1 MDQPTLPTPYLFIS
15 IALASSLALL
25 LKSRFSPRK
34 LSLHDLN
41 GPAPSSWLVGNM
53 HSLTHQENV
62 GDVDAEYIKEYGLA
76 FKLKGVFHGEFLYLA
91 DPQVYRIYVQI
102 AEYNMKCF
110 VISRAC
116 TMSSTRLAI
125 PFTKRELPGCS
136 AHFWVQTFQEWK
148 ACEDHARHRKI
159 ILPGFS
165 QSALK
170 EFVPIFLQVAQKV
183 VEKWRDLLQEGQQQ
197 STVVDIH
204 TWLSKLTLDAVGQGV
219 LSYDFGALSDTP
231 GDFAKPRHFIEIL
244 NVSVDIFHQPSDIGL
259 AIVVLFGYL
268 PAWVVSILL
277 KVTMGA
283 AKRVTEF
290 RAVSN
295 KITLDIVQREMASLE
310 GGLPQGKDIMSS
322 LLRANMSETAKNK
335 MSTEELL
342 SQMSALTVAGHDTTT
357 NTLAWLFYEIS
368 RRPEVQNKLREEIN
382 ATRAACAGN
391 ELGVNDFESMPYTIA
406 VIKETLRYYPI
417 AAHNARE
424 AGRDELIP
432 LSRPVK
438 TAAGEEIAAIPIKKG
453 QRVFASIWGYNRI
466 KELWGEDAEQ
476 WNPERFMGENLNL
489 RPQRGLGVYANLA
502 TFSSGVHSCVGWRF
516 AVLELQAILI
526 VLIQNFEFSPA
537 PHNPVM
543 RQVMAPTLV
552 PMVKG
557 EEKRGSQMPMSIS
570 AIN

>member
-41 GPAPSSWLVGNM
+41 GPAPPSWLVGNM
-53 HSLTHQENV
+53 LSLIHQENV

-76 FKLKGVFHGEFLYLA
+76 FKLNGVFH
-91 DPQVYRIYVQI
+91 VMHYVFNTSGYTFHKKGI
-102 AEYNMKCF
+102 A
-110 VISRAC
+110 
-116 TMSSTRLAI
+116 RLLR
-125 PFTKRELPGCS
+125 TLLG
-136 AHFWVQTFQEWK
+136 
-148 ACEDHARHRKI
+148 EDHARHRKI

-204 TWLSKLTLDAVGQGV
+204 TWLSNLTLDAVGQGV

-231 GDFAKPRHFIEIL
+231 GDFVRVYRNLF
-244 NVSVDIFHQPSDIGL
+244 VDIFHQPSDIGL

-283 AKRVTEF
+283 AMRVTEF

-310 GGLPQGKDIMSS
+310 GGLLQGKDIMSS
-322 LLRANMSETAKNK
+322 LLRENMSETAKNK

-368 RRPEVQNKLREEIN
+368 RRSEVQNKLREEIN

-489 RPQRGLGVYANLA
+489 RPQRGLGVYANLSQW
-502 TFSSGVHSCVGWRF
+502 TFTGQLLVVEST
-516 AVLELQAILI
+516 AVLVVILSI
-526 VLIQNFEFSPA
+526 DFFLNLKWHYKMAF
-537 PHNPVM
+537 
-543 RQVMAPTLV
+543 RVMAPTLV